1 MTMDEALQILL
12 DYGFTYDMTINE
24 IYYHGER
31 VGDFAG
37 NAIWLCDFQPS
48 LINFSYL
55 QVHKTIITCS
65 AEDSERRLREQIANL
80 LDTPR
85 RYEEFCRK
93 ERIENMKKY
102 FKNKREEAMIEKA
115 WSEVPSWRE
124 FSYDRS

>member
-12 DYGFTYDMTINE
+12 DNGFTYDKSINE

-31 VGDFAG
+31 IGDFAG
-37 NAIWLCDFQPS
+37 NALWLCDFQPS
-48 LINFSYL
+48 LISFSYL

-65 AEDSERRLREQIANL
+65 ADGSELRLREQIANL

-93 ERIENMKKY
+93 ERIDNVKKY

-115 WSEVPSWRE
+115 WSEVPRLESIIL
-124 FSYDRS
+124 

>member
-1 MTMDEALQILL
+1 MTMDEALQILI
-12 DYGFTYDMTINE
+12 DNGFTYDRTINE

-31 VGDFAG
+31 VGDFG
-37 NAIWLCDFQPS
+37 GGVIWMCDFQPS
-48 LINFSYL
+48 LIDFSYL
-55 QVHKTIITCS
+55 QVRKIIINCV

-102 FKNKREEAMIEKA
+102 FEDRAIVKK
-115 WSEVPSWRE
+115 WSI
-124 FSYDRS
+124 FL

>member
-1 MTMDEALQILL
+1 MTLDEALQILES
-12 DYGFTYDMTINE
+12 YGFTYDKTINE
-24 IYYHGER
+24 IYYQGER

-37 NAIWLCDFQPS
+37 NALWLCDFQPS
-48 LINFSYL
+48 LINFSYQ

-93 ERIENMKKY
+93 EKIDNVKKY

-124 FSYDRS
+124 YSYDRS

>member
-1 MTMDEALQILL
+1 MTMDEALQMLL
-12 DYGFTYDMTINE
+12 DNGLTYDRTINE
-24 IYYHGER
+24 IYYDGER

-37 NAIWLCDFQPS
+37 YCLWLCDFQPS
-48 LINFSYL
+48 LINLSFL

-65 AEDSERRLREQIANL
+65 SEGSELRLREQIANL

-93 ERIENMKKY
+93 ERIENLKKY

-115 WSEVPSWRE
+115 WSEVPRLESIIL
-124 FSYDRS
+124 